1 MEYYDEQI
9 LEARWEEER
18 RKTHNTGNRNLRGR

>member
-1 MEYYDEQI
+1 MKYYDEKI

-18 RKTHNTGNRNLRGR
+18 LKHTTFRNGNLCGG